1 MATLY
6 KPGQPITA
14 DGTYYIKA
22 TSDTWYNLEA
32 TYVGGTATVAISRA
46 RGDYGTAVDEPYTLP
61 YDVATAM
68 TFTSGGLTQ
77 AIVKSGNVDPWIVFT
92 VSSASGLTLLINAR
106 RTDV

>member
-32 TYVGGTATVAISRA
+32 FYVGGTGTVAISRT
-46 RGDYGTAVDEPYTLP
+46 RGDYGTALDEAYTLP
-61 YDVATAM
+61 TDPTTAM

-77 AIVKSGNVDPWIVFT
+77 AIVKSGSVKPWIVFT
-92 VSSASGLTLLINAR
+92 VSAASGLTLLINAR

>member
-32 TYVGGTATVAISRA
+32 TYVGGTGTVAISRA
-46 RGDYGTAVDEPYTLP
+46 RGDYGTSVDEPYTLP